1 MVRHFN
7 IVVIR
12 ITYLIHLD
20 GGGVRGLASLLILD
34 YVMKAINSKNPP
46 KPCDFFDMIGGT
58 STGGSVLSFILFP
71 PFSWLCALLT
81 LTPRLIAIMLGR
93 LHMTVQDAID
103 AYLDLSMEVFA
114 PKHKFNKFA
123 SLVNALQLKGRC
135 SSAALEAAIKA
146 QVEAKLGT
154 GQKDTLLLETEP
166 KCHV

>member
-1 MVRHFN
+1 MRPG
-7 IVVIR
+7 
-12 ITYLIHLD
+12 YLINSD

-34 YVMKAINSKNPP
+34 YVMKAVDSKNPP
-46 KPCDFFDMIGGT
+46 KPCDFFDLIGGT
-58 STGGSVLSFILFP
+58 STGGFVMSSIIYLS
-71 PFSWLCALLT
+71 SAGVCLLT

-93 LHMTVQDAID
+93 LHMTVKDAID
-103 AYLDLSMEVFA
+103 AYLDLSKDVFA

-123 SLVNALQLKGRC
+123 SLVNALKLKGLC

-146 QVEAKLGT
+146 QVEANLGE